1 MSDTDDDVIAQLQQ
15 RHTRPRRKPP
25 AHRPAQGT
33 PTPPQIHAPTATAD
47 ISKQQPPAKKPETDI
62 DDPQAAVAPVDDDRP
77 QQPRK
82 PAGDHTSVTAT
93 ADTPRPTPPSR
104 SQATAS
110 DNPQR
115 LRLDPDEPSANY
127 AVRVRRTLDDLV
139 AWRLAELRRNGVRC
153 SKVELTEMLLW
164 EIADIDVTELSV
176 RLRSFRQHASR

>member
-15 RHTRPRRKPP
+15 RRTRPRRTPP

-33 PTPPQIHAPTATAD
+33 PTPPEIHTTASTATED
-47 ISKQQPPAKKPETDI
+47 PERPVATTTATDI
-62 DDPQAAVAPVDDDRP
+62 KD
-77 QQPRK
+77 
-82 PAGDHTSVTAT
+82 
-93 ADTPRPTPPSR
+93 
-104 SQATAS
+104 SQATIAPIDPGS
-110 DNPQR
+110 RKPREPTRDSTPAAATRTPTSSPHANAGEKPQR

-164 EIADIDVTELSV
+164 EIADIDVTGLTA
-176 RLRSFRQHASR
+176 RLKAFREHASR